1 MRRRL
6 IGIGATLVAAA
17 ALAIGGTA
25 WATAGDEA
33 DESVTGPGAE
43 RARAAALAEVGG
55 GRTVE
60 VERESESGSAW
71 QVEIVQPDGPM
82 LEVLLDDDYRV
93 IAVETESEGDD
104 GTDDD

>member
-1 MRRRL
+1 MRRQL

-17 ALAIGGTA
+17 LAVGGTA
-25 WATAGDEA
+25 WATAGD
-33 DESVTGPGAE
+33 DESVTGPRAE

-55 GRTVE
+55 GRAVE

-71 QVEIVQPDGPM
+71 QVEVVPADGAM
-82 LEVLLDDDYRV
+82 LEVLLDEDYGV

-104 GTDDD
+104 GAGED